1 MLQNSSVATARYIF
15 TVMDLQHGD
24 ISLGRFEYK
33 MLQVVVFN
41 SESDTQFFF
50 DTQDGGEKKRARR
63 ALEMVVLSHRVF
75 VWFLGV
81 PG

>member
-1 MLQNSSVATARYIF
+1 MLQHSSVATARYIF

-41 SESDTQFFF
+41 SESDTQFF

-63 ALEMVVLSHRVF
+63 ALEMVVLSHIVF

>member
-41 SESDTQFFF
+41 SESDTQFFLIHKMAV
-50 DTQDGGEKKRARR
+50 KKAR
-63 ALEMVVLSHRVF
+63 
-75 VWFLGV
+75 
-81 PG
+81 